1 MDKPVTAI
9 LAGQGTL
16 PALLASH
23 LGPDGCVVVS
33 FEGQPP
39 PLLPHP
45 DIPHVVLPMGKI
57 QRILDTLKRFH
68 VNQAVFAG
76 GMQRPNLSDMA
87 VDMRGAKI
95 LAKLA
100 LRRTRGDNT
109 LLSLLVAELEKD
121 NIAVVGA
128 HTVRPDLT
136 PQAPFLGKHKPSK
149 ATQQDIDLGFDVL
162 AALSDF
168 DMGQAVIVR
177 EGQVLGIEGIEG
189 TDALIHRLSPYTQ
202 KKRKHRAVLVKSPK
216 RGQDLR
222 LDMPTIG
229 RETLNIMAQADVGG
243 VALRLGAT
251 LILDQPQVIAL
262 ADAEGMFVTCQ

>member
-1 MDKPVTAI
+1 MDKAITAI
-9 LAGQGTL
+9 LAGQGSL

-23 LGPDGCVVVS
+23 LGPQGCVVIS

-39 PLLPHP
+39 PAQPHLDMP
-45 DIPHVVLPMGKI
+45 PVILPMGKI
-57 QRILDTLKRFH
+57 QRIVDTLKQHH
-68 VNQAVFAG
+68 VRQVVFAG
-76 GMQRPNLSDMA
+76 AMQRPNLSDVA
-87 VDMRGAKI
+87 VDFRGAKV

-100 LRRTRGDNT
+100 LRRTRGDNA
-109 LLSLLVAELEKD
+109 LLCLLVEELEKD

-136 PQAPFLGKHKPSK
+136 PQTPILGKHKPSK

-177 EGQVLGIEGIEG
+177 EGQILGIEGIEG
-189 TDALIHRLSPYTQ
+189 TDALIHRLAPYTQ

-229 RETLNIMAQADVGG
+229 RETLKSMVQADVGG

-251 LILDQPQVIAL
+251 LILDQPEVIAL
-262 ADAEGMFVTCQ
+262 ADAEGMFVTCL

>member
-1 MDKPVTAI
+1 MDKAITAI
-9 LAGQGTL
+9 LAGQGSL

-23 LGPDGCVVVS
+23 LGTDDCLVIS

-39 PLLPHP
+39 PTLPHLG
-45 DIPHVVLPMGKI
+45 IPHVVLPMGKI
-57 QRILDTLKRFH
+57 QRIVDTLKQHH
-68 VNQAVFAG
+68 VRQVVFAG
-76 GMQRPNLSDMA
+76 AMQRPNLSDVA
-87 VDMRGAKI
+87 VDFRGAKV

-100 LRRTRGDNT
+100 LRRTRGDNA
-109 LLSLLVAELEKD
+109 LLCLLMTELEKD

-136 PQAPFLGKHKPSK
+136 PQTPILGKHKPSK

-229 RETLNIMAQADVGG
+229 LDTLKRMQQADLGG

-251 LILDQPQVIAL
+251 LILDQPEVIAL
-262 ADAEGMFVTCQ
+262 ADAEGMFVACL